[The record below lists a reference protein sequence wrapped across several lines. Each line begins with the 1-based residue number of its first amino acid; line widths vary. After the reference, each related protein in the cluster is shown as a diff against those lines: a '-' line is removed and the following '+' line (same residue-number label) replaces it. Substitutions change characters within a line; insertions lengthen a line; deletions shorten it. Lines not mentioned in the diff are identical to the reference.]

1 MKPTVNCF
9 TTKPGKNLKS
19 KSKRAKTPV
28 CNGWRVCTDDVTSE
42 RKFKMKT
49 QTTKKAI
56 INEYSNI
63 IKVWNA
69 DVYVIDTD
77 TVFVSVNVPFGN
89 IILPRNVIDALN
101 TCAESATQLLINNL
115 DELAPGIEFDF
126 DTFVF
131 GGAIEVPEIKEK
143 LKMSMNRSYGVNK
156 HQV

>member
-1 MKPTVNCF
+1 
-9 TTKPGKNLKS
+9 
-19 KSKRAKTPV
+19 
-28 CNGWRVCTDDVTSE
+28 
-42 RKFKMKT
+42 MKT

-77 TVFVSVNVPFGN
+77 SVLVTGNSPFGN
-89 IILPRNVIDALN
+89 IILPRNVIDVLN
-101 TCAESATQLLINNL
+101 TCAESATQFLKNNL

-131 GGAIEVPEIKEK
+131 GVAIEVPEIKEK

>member
-1 MKPTVNCF
+1 
-9 TTKPGKNLKS
+9 
-19 KSKRAKTPV
+19 
-28 CNGWRVCTDDVTSE
+28 
-42 RKFKMKT
+42 MKT

-63 IKVWNA
+63 IKVWNT

-77 TVFVSVNVPFGN
+77 TVLVTENSPFGN
-89 IILPRNVIDALN
+89 IILPRNVIDVLN
-101 TCAESATQLLINNL
+101 RCAESATQLLKNNL

-131 GGAIEVPEIKEK
+131 GGAIKVPQIKEK

-156 HQV
+156 PRV

>member
-1 MKPTVNCF
+1 
-9 TTKPGKNLKS
+9 
-19 KSKRAKTPV
+19 
-28 CNGWRVCTDDVTSE
+28 
-42 RKFKMKT
+42 MKT

>member
-1 MKPTVNCF
+1 MK
-9 TTKPGKNLKS
+9 
-19 KSKRAKTPV
+19 AQ
-28 CNGWRVCTDDVTSE
+28 TS
-42 RKFKMKT
+42 
-49 QTTKKAI
+49 KKAI

-77 TVFVSVNVPFGN
+77 TVLVTGNNPFGS

-101 TCAESATQLLINNL
+101 RCAESATQLLKNNL
-115 DELAPGIEFDF
+115 DGLAPGIEFDF

-131 GGAIEVPEIKEK
+131 GVATKVPEIKEK

>member
-1 MKPTVNCF
+1 
-9 TTKPGKNLKS
+9 
-19 KSKRAKTPV
+19 
-28 CNGWRVCTDDVTSE
+28 
-42 RKFKMKT
+42 MKT
-49 QTTKKAI
+49 KTTKKAI

-77 TVFVSVNVPFGN
+77 TVLVTGNFPFGN
-89 IILPRNVIDALN
+89 IILPRNVIDVLN
-101 TCAESATQLLINNL
+101 TCTKSATQLLINNL

-131 GGAIEVPEIKEK
+131 GGANKVFEIKEK

-156 HQV
+156 HKV

>member
-1 MKPTVNCF
+1 MK
-9 TTKPGKNLKS
+9 
-19 KSKRAKTPV
+19 AQ
-28 CNGWRVCTDDVTSE
+28 TS
-42 RKFKMKT
+42 
-49 QTTKKAI
+49 KKAI

-77 TVFVSVNVPFGN
+77 TVLVTGNSPFGS

-101 TCAESATQLLINNL
+101 RCAESATQLLKNNL
-115 DELAPGIEFDF
+115 DGLAPGIEFDF

-131 GGAIEVPEIKEK
+131 GVATKVPEIKEK